1 MLPRL
6 LPLATCLSVAVALQ
20 AAPAPMRRAEHAQ
33 PEVLLRGL
41 LRQEPRPLSLG
52 ETRAVGNQAD
62 YQALARAWGI
72 AEPPRVDFRTHFLAV
87 HVVGQFIHIV
97 RFDVDGEGDLRA
109 VTQSTAHLS
118 GFHVPGNRFLIQ
130 SFRRS
135 AVKTVNGLPL
145 PK

>member
-6 LPLATCLSVAVALQ
+6 LPLLACLSVTLPIQ
-20 AAPAPMRRAEHAQ
+20 AAPAPLRRAEPAR
-33 PEVLLRGL
+33 PEVLLRGF
-41 LRQEPRPLSLG
+41 LREDRLPVGEPV
-52 ETRAVGNQAD
+52 AVGNQAD

-87 HVVGQFIHIV
+87 HLAPPFNHIV
-97 RFDVDGEGDLRA
+97 RFEVDDRGDVRP
-109 VTQSTAHLS
+109 VTQSTAHMF
-118 GFHVPGNRFLIQ
+118 GYEVAGHRFLIQ

>member
-6 LPLATCLSVAVALQ
+6 LPLVTCLSVVLPLQ
-20 AAPAPMRRAEHAQ
+20 AAPAPLRRAEPAR
-33 PEVLLRGL
+33 PEVLLRGCL
-41 LRQEPRPLSLG
+41 PQDRLPVGEP
-52 ETRAVGNQAD
+52 RAVGTQAD

-87 HVVGQFIHIV
+87 HFVPGHFVHIV
-97 RFDVDGEGDLRA
+97 RFEVDDKGDLRP
-109 VTQSTAHLS
+109 VTQSTAHVS
-118 GFHVPGNRFLIQ
+118 GLEPPPNRFLIQ

-145 PK
+145 RK